1 MFYGEIS
8 TVLYKL
14 HQEWRQDEKSIVE
27 TMQKK
32 VNEELAA
39 HEIVRK
45 EMISA
50 NIKNTNDRLDNILKE
65 IADLKESLEFT
76 EDQMKDEIS
85 EIKKEL
91 KKPDKNIKKFRTI
104 S

>member
-1 MFYGEIS
+1 M
-8 TVLYKL
+8 
-14 HQEWRQDEKSIVE
+14 E
-27 TMQKK
+27 TIQKK